1 MAYQAMMPTGIVNP
15 ISRGSVTWMCPVT
28 EMPAGIIYPI
38 NPVMALCDLAGDWMA
53 HTPTD
58 VADRHRQSD

>member
-1 MAYQAMMPTGIVNP
+1 MAHPAMMPTGIVNP

-28 EMPAGIIYPI
+28 EMPTGIVNPI
-38 NPVMALCDLAGDWMA
+38 NPVMERSDLAGDWMA

-58 VADRHRQSD
+58 VAGRHRQSD